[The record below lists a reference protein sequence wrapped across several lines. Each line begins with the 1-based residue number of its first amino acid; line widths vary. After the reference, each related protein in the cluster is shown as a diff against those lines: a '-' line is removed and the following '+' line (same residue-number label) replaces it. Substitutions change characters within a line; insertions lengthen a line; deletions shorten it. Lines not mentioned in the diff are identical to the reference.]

1 MAPTGSSMP
10 STGQST
16 RVTATATWSPSK
28 NNARC
33 PNKTKCSSGP
43 RRPCELSARPTSA
56 RPRDRRLQLLAHGF
70 RLNRSGGNNEEDEE
84 DQEDQDKDN
93 DQGPS
98 IFDKFGAPGNKD
110 AYVAAMNEEGINLQL
125 VAAVR
130 MQSINANN
138 RSVSAGQ
145 PRYQLQGIWAGMPLE
160 SFNRVRYWRLHP
172 VPTTAKLVVGQ
183 EPAASVVPGHEEAP
197 PSWPQA
203 SMPTHPLSFYY
214 ESVVGSEAAKV
225 WPNSE
230 ALSARTMWNAMTK
243 DQQAVYEKACEDR
256 RQA

>member
-1 MAPTGSSMP
+1 
-10 STGQST
+10 
-16 RVTATATWSPSK
+16 
-28 NNARC
+28 
-33 PNKTKCSSGP
+33 
-43 RRPCELSARPTSA
+43 
-56 RPRDRRLQLLAHGF
+56 
-70 RLNRSGGNNEEDEE
+70 
-84 DQEDQDKDN
+84 
-93 DQGPS
+93 
-98 IFDKFGAPGNKD
+98 
-110 AYVAAMNEEGINLQL
+110 MNEEGINLQL

-172 VPTTAKLVVGQ
+172 VPTTAKLGRFRSRRIWARSHGAVVGQ